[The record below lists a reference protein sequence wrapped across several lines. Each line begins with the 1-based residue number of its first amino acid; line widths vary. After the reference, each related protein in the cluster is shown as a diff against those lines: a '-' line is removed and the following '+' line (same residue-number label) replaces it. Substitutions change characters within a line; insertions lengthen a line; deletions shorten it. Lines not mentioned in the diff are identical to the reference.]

1 MEMSQPGDCFARCIA
16 FALSDDP
23 ATSSIPRPELTD
35 VETSGKVSDTRLS
48 VKYYT
53 KLGKWIHRRGYH
65 AICIPLSTDP
75 GWTSFHW
82 DLSTDH
88 HALVIVGGP
97 REGDGLGHCVVWA
110 GIPGQPGAAQIF
122 NPSASNLETVEDL
135 TFLVQ
140 IWPRMAE

>member
-1 MEMSQPGDCFARCIA
+1 MNIRPGDCFARCIA
-16 FALSDDP
+16 FALGDDP
-23 ATSSIPRPELTD
+23 DESTIPRPDSTD
-35 VETSGKVSDTRLS
+35 VEIADKVSDTRLS
-48 VKYYT
+48 VGYYV

-65 AICIPLSTDP
+65 AICVSLSIDP
-75 GWTSFHW
+75 GWSSFHW

-110 GIPGQPGAAQIF
+110 GIPGQPGAALIF
-122 NPSASNLETVEDL
+122 NPSTNNLKTVEDL

-140 IWPRMAE
+140 IWPRLTR